1 MSNWKT
7 YLNADPIDWL
17 LEEDNPSV
25 RYFTLKDIMGKS
37 QRNSEVQEAKAS
49 IMQTGVVPRILAKQR
64 KGGNWDDTKKFYTGK
79 YKSTVWSLIILAEL
93 GADGGDKR
101 IKNACEFILEWS
113 QDRQSGGFAH
123 RGTSQNGG
131 NHSGVLP
138 CLTGNMVWCMIRFD
152 YLKDLRVQSGIDWI
166 MTYQRYDDGD
176 KPRPKGWPYDNYKN
190 CWGKHSCHMGIA
202 KALKALAEIPAQ
214 RRTKAIKATIV
225 QGVDYFLKHH
235 IYKQSHD
242 LSKVSKPGWKRLGFP
257 LMWQTDILELLNIL
271 TKLGYRDN
279 RMQDAVDIVL
289 SKQREDGRWMLEN
302 TVSNRFQANLERKG
316 KPSKW
321 VTLHALKAIK
331 AYYGD

>member
-123 RGTSQNGG
+123 RGTS
-131 NHSGVLP
+131 
-138 CLTGNMVWCMIRFD
+138 
-152 YLKDLRVQSGIDWI
+152 
-166 MTYQRYDDGD
+166 
-176 KPRPKGWPYDNYKN
+176 
-190 CWGKHSCHMGIA
+190 
-202 KALKALAEIPAQ
+202 
-214 RRTKAIKATIV
+214 
-225 QGVDYFLKHH
+225 
-235 IYKQSHD
+235 
-242 LSKVSKPGWKRLGFP
+242 
-257 LMWQTDILELLNIL
+257 
-271 TKLGYRDN
+271 
-279 RMQDAVDIVL
+279 
-289 SKQREDGRWMLEN
+289 
-302 TVSNRFQANLERKG
+302 
-316 KPSKW
+316 
-321 VTLHALKAIK
+321 
-331 AYYGD
+331 